1 MRPKRLSASQARR
14 VALAAQGFAGAAPT
28 GRVDRR
34 HLHRLMGRLRL
45 LQIDSVNVVVRSHYL
60 PVFSRLGPYERDL
73 IDREAYGRRALF
85 EYWAHEASL
94 VPVALHPLLRWRMA
108 RGEAWGRMA
117 RMADEKPGY
126 VQAVL
131 DEVTDRGPIAAS
143 ELSEP
148 GVRRGPWWGWGDG
161 KATME
166 WLFWTGQV
174 AVAERR
180 NFERRY
186 DLPER
191 VLPPEVLAVPTPP
204 VEEAHRRLLAH
215 AAAAHGVGTAADLA
229 DYFRIRVPEARP
241 RLAELVES
249 GELVPAE
256 VEGWDRPAYLHADAR
271 LPRRIDRCALLSPF
285 DSLVFARARTE
296 RLFGFRL
303 RLELYVPAP
312 KRVHGYYV
320 LPLLLGERLV
330 GRVDLKADRRRRV
343 LLVPGAFAEPGA
355 AESRTA
361 EGELVAALAG
371 ELVRLAGW
379 LGLDDV
385 EVGERGELAV
395 ALRECLGSEGRC
407 S

>member
-1 MRPKRLSASQARR
+1 MRPKRLSVSQARR
-14 VALAAQGFAGAAPT
+14 VALGAQGFAAAAPA

-34 HLHRLMGRLRL
+34 HLHRLMGRLRV
-45 LQIDSVNVVVRSHYL
+45 LQIDSINVVVRSHYL
-60 PVFSRLGPYERDL
+60 PMFSRLGAYERDL
-73 IDREAYGRRALF
+73 IDREAYRRRTLF

-191 VLPPEVLAVPTPP
+191 VLPPEVLALATPP
-204 VEEAHRRLLAH
+204 VEEAHRLLLAQ
-215 AAAAHGVGTAADLA
+215 AAAAIGVGTAADLA

-241 RLAELVES
+241 RLAELVEA

-256 VEGWDRPAYLHADAR
+256 VEGWERPAYLHVDAR
-271 LPRRIDRCALLSPF
+271 LPRRVDGRALLSPF
-285 DSLVFARARTE
+285 DSLVFERSRTE
-296 RLFGFRL
+296 RLFAFRY
-303 RLELYVPAP
+303 RLEVYVPSAQ
-312 KRVHGYYV
+312 RVHGYYV

-343 LLVPGAFAEPGA
+343 LLVPGAFAEPDA
-355 AESRTA
+355 DR
-361 EGELVAALAG
+361 GEVVGPLVG

-379 LGLDDV
+379 LGLDDI
-385 EVGERGELAV
+385 EVGERGDLAGG
-395 ALRECLGSEGRC
+395 LRECLGRGGRC

>member
-1 MRPKRLSASQARR
+1 MRPKRLSVSQARR
-14 VALAAQGFAGAAPT
+14 VALGAQGFAAAAPA

-34 HLHRLMGRLRL
+34 HLQRLMGRLRV
-45 LQIDSVNVVVRSHYL
+45 LQIDSINVVVRSHYL
-60 PVFSRLGPYERDL
+60 PVFSRLGAYERDL
-73 IDREAYGRRALF
+73 IDREAYRRRTLF

-191 VLPPEVLAVPTPP
+191 VLPPEVLALPTPP
-204 VEEAHRRLLAH
+204 VEEAHRRLLAQ
-215 AAAAHGVGTAADLA
+215 AAAAIGVGTAADLA

-241 RLAELVES
+241 RLAELVEA

-256 VEGWDRPAYLHADAR
+256 VEGWERPAYLHVDAH
-271 LPRRIDRCALLSPF
+271 LPRRIDGCALLSPF
-285 DSLVFARARTE
+285 DSLVFERSRTE

-303 RLELYVPAP
+303 RLEVYVPSAQ
-312 KRVHGYYV
+312 RVHGYYV
-320 LPLLLGERLV
+320 LPLLLGERLM
-330 GRVDLKADRRRRV
+330 GRVDVKADRRRRV
-343 LLVPGAFAEPGA
+343 LLVPGAFAEPDA
-355 AESRTA
+355 DSR
-361 EGELVAALAG
+361 ELVGPLVG

-379 LGLDDV
+379 LGLDDI
-385 EVGERGELAV
+385 EVGERGDLAGG
-395 ALRECLGSEGRC
+395 LRECLGGGGRC

>member
-14 VALAAQGFAGAAPT
+14 VALAAQGFGGAVPA

-34 HLHRLMGRLRL
+34 HLHRVMGQVRV

-60 PVFSRLGPYERDL
+60 PVFSRLGAYERDL
-73 IDREAYGRRALF
+73 IDREAYRRRTLF

-94 VPVALHPLLRWRMA
+94 VPVALQPLLRWRMA

-117 RMADEKPGY
+117 RMAEEKPGY
-126 VQAVL
+126 VQAVF
-131 DEVTDRGPIAAS
+131 DEVTDRGPLAAS

-148 GVRRGPWWGWGDG
+148 GARRGPWWGWADG

-191 VLPPEVLAVPTPP
+191 VLPPEVLATPTPP

-249 GELVPAE
+249 GELVPAD
-256 VEGWDRPAYLHADAR
+256 VEGWDRPAYLHVDSR

-285 DSLVFARARTE
+285 DSLVFERSRTE
-296 RLFGFRL
+296 RLFGFRF
-303 RLELYVPAP
+303 RLEVYVPAAL
-312 KRVHGYYV
+312 RVHGYYV
-320 LPLLLGERLV
+320 LPFLLGDQLV

-355 AESRTA
+355 DERR
-361 EGELVAALAG
+361 LVVSLAG
-371 ELVRLAGW
+371 ELIRLAGW
-379 LGLDDV
+379 LGLDGI
-385 EVGERGELAV
+385 EVGDRGDLAG
-395 ALRECLGSEGRC
+395 ALRECLGRVGGFT
-407 S
+407 

>member
-1 MRPKRLSASQARR
+1 MRPKRLSVSQARR
-14 VALAAQGFAGAAPT
+14 VALGAQGFAAAAPA

-34 HLHRLMGRLRL
+34 HLQRLMGRLRV
-45 LQIDSVNVVVRSHYL
+45 LQIDSINVVVRSHYL
-60 PVFSRLGPYERDL
+60 PMFSRLGAYERDL
-73 IDREAYGRRALF
+73 IDREAYRRRTLF

-191 VLPPEVLAVPTPP
+191 VLPPEVLALPTPP
-204 VEEAHRRLLAH
+204 VEEAHRRLLAQ
-215 AAAAHGVGTAADLA
+215 AAAAIGVGTAADLA

-241 RLAELVES
+241 RLAELVEA

-256 VEGWDRPAYLHADAR
+256 VEGWERPAYLHVDAR
-271 LPRRIDRCALLSPF
+271 LPRRIDGCALLSPF
-285 DSLVFARARTE
+285 DSLVFERSRTE
-296 RLFGFRL
+296 RLFGFRF
-303 RLELYVPAP
+303 RLEVYVPSAQ
-312 KRVHGYYV
+312 RVHGYYV
-320 LPLLLGERLV
+320 LPLLLGERLM
-330 GRVDLKADRRRRV
+330 GRVDVKADRRRRV
-343 LLVPGAFAEPGA
+343 LLVPGAFAEPDA
-355 AESRTA
+355 DSR
-361 EGELVAALAG
+361 ELVGPLVG

-379 LGLDDV
+379 LGLDDI
-385 EVGERGELAV
+385 EVGERGDLAGG
-395 ALRECLGSEGRC
+395 LRECLGGGGRC

>member
-1 MRPKRLSASQARR
+1 MRPKRLSVSQARR
-14 VALAAQGFAGAAPT
+14 VALGAQGFAAAAPA

-34 HLHRLMGRLRL
+34 HLQRLMGRLRV
-45 LQIDSVNVVVRSHYL
+45 LQIDSINVVVRSHYL
-60 PVFSRLGPYERDL
+60 PVFSRLGAYERDL
-73 IDREAYGRRALF
+73 IDREAYRRRTLF

-191 VLPPEVLAVPTPP
+191 VLPPEVLALPTPP
-204 VEEAHRRLLAH
+204 VEEAHRRLLAQ
-215 AAAAHGVGTAADLA
+215 AAAAIGVGTAADLA

-241 RLAELVES
+241 RLAELVEA

-256 VEGWDRPAYLHADAR
+256 VEGWERPAYLHVHAR
-271 LPRRIDRCALLSPF
+271 LPRRIDGCALLSPF
-285 DSLVFARARTE
+285 DSLVFERSRTE

-303 RLELYVPAP
+303 RLEVYVPSAQ
-312 KRVHGYYV
+312 RVHGYYV
-320 LPLLLGERLV
+320 LPLLLGERLM
-330 GRVDLKADRRRRV
+330 GRVDVKADRRRRV
-343 LLVPGAFAEPGA
+343 LLVPGAFAEPDA
-355 AESRTA
+355 DSR
-361 EGELVAALAG
+361 ELVGPLVG

-379 LGLDDV
+379 LGLDDI
-385 EVGERGELAV
+385 EVGERGDLAGG
-395 ALRECLGSEGRC
+395 LRECLGGGGRC
-407 S
+407 L

>member
-1 MRPKRLSASQARR
+1 MRPKRLSVSQARR
-14 VALAAQGFAGAAPT
+14 VALGAQGFAAAAPA

-34 HLHRLMGRLRL
+34 HLQRLMGRLRV
-45 LQIDSVNVVVRSHYL
+45 LQIDSINVVVRSHYL
-60 PVFSRLGPYERDL
+60 PVFSRLGAYERDL
-73 IDREAYGRRALF
+73 IDREAYRRRTLF

-191 VLPPEVLAVPTPP
+191 VLPPEVLALPTPP
-204 VEEAHRRLLAH
+204 VEEAHRRLLAQ
-215 AAAAHGVGTAADLA
+215 AAAAIGVGTAADLA

-241 RLAELVES
+241 RLAELVEA

-256 VEGWDRPAYLHADAR
+256 VEGWERPAYLHVDAR
-271 LPRRIDRCALLSPF
+271 LPRRIDGCALLSPF
-285 DSLVFARARTE
+285 DSLVFERSRTE
-296 RLFGFRL
+296 RLFGFRF
-303 RLELYVPAP
+303 RLEVYVPSAQ
-312 KRVHGYYV
+312 RVHGYYV
-320 LPLLLGERLV
+320 LPLLLGERLM
-330 GRVDLKADRRRRV
+330 GRVDVKADRRRRV
-343 LLVPGAFAEPGA
+343 LLVPGAFAEPDA
-355 AESRTA
+355 DSR
-361 EGELVAALAG
+361 ELVGPLVG

-379 LGLDDV
+379 LGLDDI
-385 EVGERGELAV
+385 EVGERGDLAGG
-395 ALRECLGSEGRC
+395 LRECLGGGGRC

>member
-1 MRPKRLSASQARR
+1 MRPKRLSVSQARR
-14 VALAAQGFAGAAPT
+14 VALGAQGFAAAAPA

-34 HLHRLMGRLRL
+34 HLQRLMGRLRV
-45 LQIDSVNVVVRSHYL
+45 LQIDSINVVVRSHYL
-60 PVFSRLGPYERDL
+60 PVFSRLGAYERDL
-73 IDREAYGRRALF
+73 IDREAYRRWTLF
-85 EYWAHEASL
+85 EHWAHEASL

-191 VLPPEVLAVPTPP
+191 VLPPEVLALPTPP
-204 VEEAHRRLLAH
+204 VEEAHRRLLAQ
-215 AAAAHGVGTAADLA
+215 AAAAIGVGTAADLA

-241 RLAELVES
+241 RLAELVEA

-256 VEGWDRPAYLHADAR
+256 VEGWERPAYLHVHAR
-271 LPRRIDRCALLSPF
+271 LPRQIDRCTLLSPF
-285 DSLVFARARTE
+285 DSLVFERSRTE
-296 RLFGFRL
+296 RLFGFRF
-303 RLELYVPAP
+303 RLEVYVPSAQ
-312 KRVHGYYV
+312 RVHGYYV
-320 LPLLLGERLV
+320 LPLLLGERLM
-330 GRVDLKADRRRRV
+330 GRVDVKADRRRRV
-343 LLVPGAFAEPGA
+343 LLVPGAFAEPDA
-355 AESRTA
+355 DSR
-361 EGELVAALAG
+361 ELVGPLVG

-379 LGLDDV
+379 LGLDDI
-385 EVGERGELAV
+385 EVGERGDLAGG
-395 ALRECLGSEGRC
+395 LRECLGGGGRC

>member
-1 MRPKRLSASQARR
+1 
-14 VALAAQGFAGAAPT
+14 
-28 GRVDRR
+28 
-34 HLHRLMGRLRL
+34 MGRLRL

-60 PVFSRLGPYERDL
+60 PVFSRLGAYERDL
-73 IDREAYGRRALF
+73 IDREAYGRRTLF

-117 RMADEKPGY
+117 RMAEDKPGY

-131 DEVTDRGPIAAS
+131 DEVADRGPLAAS

-174 AVAERR
+174 AGAERR

-186 DLPER
+186 
-191 VLPPEVLAVPTPP
+191 
-204 VEEAHRRLLAH
+204 
-215 AAAAHGVGTAADLA
+215 
-229 DYFRIRVPEARP
+229 
-241 RLAELVES
+241 
-249 GELVPAE
+249 VPA
-256 VEGWDRPAYLHADAR
+256 AQ
-271 LPRRIDRCALLSPF
+271 
-285 DSLVFARARTE
+285 
-296 RLFGFRL
+296 
-303 RLELYVPAP
+303 
-312 KRVHGYYV
+312 RVHGYYV

-330 GRVDLKADRRRRV
+330 GRVDLKADRRRGV

-355 AESRTA
+355 DR
-361 EGELVAALAG
+361 GELVGPLLG

-379 LGLDDV
+379 LGLDDI
-385 EVGERGELAV
+385 EVGESGDLA
-395 ALRECLGSEGRC
+395 R
-407 S
+407 